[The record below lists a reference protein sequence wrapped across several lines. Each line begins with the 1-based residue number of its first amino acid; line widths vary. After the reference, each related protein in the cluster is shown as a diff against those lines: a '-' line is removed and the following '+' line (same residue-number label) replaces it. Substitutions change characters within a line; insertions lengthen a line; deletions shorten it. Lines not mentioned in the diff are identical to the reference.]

1 MSKNITLS
9 TVYKF
14 INNFKLFNRRYQD
27 KDRVSPKQSTTTTTE
42 RKESPI
48 NVNVNVK
55 TANKVGAV
63 KPTTKK
69 INMGAATNF
78 GKNELGI
85 NSPTHTEQSFS
96 ANNNVT
102 NSNNDLLDDL
112 FNSSPNKK
120 SNVDDFNPRAE
131 ETQEF
136 GDFTSAFGGPS
147 STQKPTNEFAD
158 FGTAFVSSTNINNTT
173 SLEDTLF
180 DIPTAAVNSQYE
192 NISNVDLF
200 GNNAISQSMSSSNN
214 SDLLSDFGSLNI
226 NTPINSGKFTFY
238 YFHITFSL

>member
-1 MSKNITLS
+1 
-9 TVYKF
+9 
-14 INNFKLFNRRYQD
+14 
-27 KDRVSPKQSTTTTTE
+27 
-42 RKESPI
+42 
-48 NVNVNVK
+48 
-55 TANKVGAV
+55 
-63 KPTTKK
+63 
-69 INMGAATNF
+69 MGAATNF
-78 GKNELGI
+78 GKNELCI
-85 NSPTHTEQSFS
+85 NSPTHTEQLFS

-147 STQKPTNEFAD
+147 TQKPTNEFAD
-158 FGTAFVSSTNINNTT
+158 FGAAFVSSTNINNTT

-180 DIPTAAVNSQYE
+180 DIPTAVNSQYE

-200 GNNAISQSMSSSNN
+200 GNNSISQSMSSSNN

-226 NTPINSGKFTFY
+226 NTPINSGKLNFD